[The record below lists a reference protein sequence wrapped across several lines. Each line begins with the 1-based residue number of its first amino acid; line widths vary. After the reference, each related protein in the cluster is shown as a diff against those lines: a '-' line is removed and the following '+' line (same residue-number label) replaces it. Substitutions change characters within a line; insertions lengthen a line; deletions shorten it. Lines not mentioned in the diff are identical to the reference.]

1 MTATA
6 ERVLE
11 EIKSLP
17 PADLREVCQAV
28 LQLAG
33 QIRPAQSSGPAAGA
47 TPTAEEEDDE
57 ANEAAFFA
65 ALEEARRLWAAPGR
79 ERRFGRARENTRLD
93 TGPALA

>member
-33 QIRPAQSSGPAAGA
+33 QISPAPSSSPAASA
-47 TPTAEEEDDE
+47 VPTAEEEDDD

-65 ALEEARRLWAAPGR
+65 ALEELRQCGTIRLDAPGL
-79 ERRFGRARENTRLD
+79 ED
-93 TGPALA
+93 